1 MKTITKALALLLAVA
16 CIFCFAAC
24 NGGEKSPITP
34 HTTTDKKSTVDV
46 SAVDFLN
53 DGYLTIGTE
62 ASYLPFENQAEDG
75 SFVGYDMDLVQ
86 AVADKMGVKVK
97 IINTGFDGILNGI
110 GVNYDCVVSA
120 VTINDERKAIVEFS
134 TPYMDNYQAVVVA
147 ADSSLTVSSLLDLD
161 GKDIAYQKGTTS
173 DAIITDLE
181 ATGSI
186 DANAVANESVATCF
200 TMLDN
205 GEVNYALVDST
216 VADAYVAKNPDKYK
230 IAFTDTTEPEQF
242 GVAMG
247 KDNEALKK
255 AFDAAIAEL
264 KAEGFF
270 EKATGYWFG

>member
-24 NGGEKSPITP
+24 NGAEKSPITA
-34 HTTTDKKSTVDV
+34 HTTTENKNTVDA
-46 SAVDFLN
+46 SAIDFLN

-62 ASYLPFENQAEDG
+62 ASYIPFENQEEDG

-86 AVADKMGVKVK
+86 AVADKLGVKVK

-110 GVNYDCVVSA
+110 DVNYDCVVSA
-120 VTINDERKAIVEFS
+120 VTINDERKAIVGFS
-134 TPYMDNYQAVVVA
+134 ESYIDNYQAVVVA
-147 ADSSLTVSSLLDLD
+147 ADSDLTVSSLLDLD

-200 TMLDN
+200 TMLEN
-205 GEVNYALVDST
+205 GEVSYALVDST
-216 VADAYVAKNPDKYK
+216 VAAAYVAKAPDKYK
-230 IAFTDTTEPEQF
+230 VVFTDTTEPEQF

-247 KDNEALKK
+247 KDNEALKT
-255 AFDAAIAEL
+255 AIDAAIAEL

-270 EKATGYWFG
+270 EKALNYWFG